1 MAAAADAARQE
12 GNGKTTSTMSDLL
25 RKFADCGGITRRCR
39 GVSVI
44 ALTDFV
50 DSASGVW
57 VSITEEVAAAY
68 QDLSLKGHR
77 HSIPSLMR

>member
-1 MAAAADAARQE
+1 VAAAADAARQE

-50 DSASGVW
+50 DSASGV
-57 VSITEEVAAAY
+57 
-68 QDLSLKGHR
+68 
-77 HSIPSLMR
+77 